1 MKAGFPGTPNRSK
14 PMSTE
19 RSRQQLSHRLLRG
32 VLLVAGGA
40 SLLFGVLFL
49 GLYREQ
55 LEAERAE
62 ASLHVNRTLQAA
74 WENAMLKRDIPG
86 LRDIVGRLGELPGI
100 RDVMIL
106 APNGEV
112 RFASDQAKLG
122 RLLPAVAGATTAGK
136 PISRFETL
144 DDGNEVLRSIN
155 PVPNREPC
163 KPCHGPAATHPV
175 NGVLV
180 IDYDAAPIRANERK
194 SAVALLA
201 AGTLAT
207 GMMLIT
213 LWLLLRRHVIRPL
226 MALDGITQGF
236 SAGKLALRAPV
247 ESNDEIGRLSLSFNQ
262 MAERLAAQMAQL
274 ERHEAYLQEILDG
287 LPDGVRV
294 IRVADMRVVLANR
307 AFCQQVGHPAEA
319 VLNHPCFQASH
330 GRNEPC
336 TPTLVLCPLVELK
349 EVGATLKARHRHQR
363 ADGSQFPAEVHAVLV
378 EIGDDADKTRYL
390 VESIRDLGESV
401 RISQEQRLSELG
413 LLAAGIAHEIHNPL
427 GSVRLGVQGLAR
439 EIQSSHITPEQI
451 VEYMR
456 LIDQEIDNCIAV
468 TRRLLL
474 LARPPDN
481 SLNLVILNDALTDT
495 MQLLEYDAQTHG
507 IIQRIEVCPAPLR
520 ILGNEADIRMIFLNL
535 IQNAHH
541 AMPSGGT
548 LSARLTAASGWA
560 TIEIADTGVGMA
572 PEMVARIFDPFFS
585 QRADHVKGTGL
596 GLTIV
601 KNIVE
606 RMHGSIEVDSTP
618 GQGSRFIIRLPL
630 AEAALEQD
638 K

>member
-1 MKAGFPGTPNRSK
+1 MT
-14 PMSTE
+14 TE
-19 RSRQQLSHRLLRG
+19 RSRHHLSRRLLRG
-32 VLLVAGGA
+32 VLLAAGGA
-40 SLLFGVLFL
+40 SLLFGGLFL
-49 GLYREQ
+49 GFYREQ

-122 RLLPAVAGATTAGK
+122 SLLPAVAGATTAGK

-144 DDGNEVLRSIN
+144 DGGKEVLRSIN
-155 PVPNREPC
+155 PVANREPC
-163 KPCHGPAATHPV
+163 KPCHGPAASHPV

-180 IDYDAAPIRANERK
+180 IDYDAAPIRANARK

-201 AGTLAT
+201 AGTLAI
-207 GMMLIT
+207 GLMLIT
-213 LWLLLRRHVIRPL
+213 LWLLLRRNVIRPL
-226 MALDGITQGF
+226 MALDDLTQGF
-236 SAGKLALRAPV
+236 SEGKLALRAPID
-247 ESNDEIGRLSLSFNQ
+247 SDDEIGRLAGSFNQ
-262 MAERLAAQMAQL
+262 MAERLEAQMAQL
-274 ERHEAYLQEILDG
+274 ARHEAYLQEILDG

-307 AFCQQVGHPAEA
+307 AFCQQVDQPAAA
-319 VLNHPCFQASH
+319 VLDHPCYQASH
-330 GRNEPC
+330 GRSEPC
-336 TPTLVLCPLVELK
+336 TPTLTLCPLVELK
-349 EVGATLKARHRHQR
+349 EVNATLKARHRHQR

-378 EIGDDADKTRYL
+378 EIVDEKDKTRYL
-390 VESIRDLGESV
+390 VESIRDLGENI

-439 EIQSSHITPEQI
+439 EIRASRITPEQI
-451 VEYMR
+451 AEYMG

-495 MQLLEYDAQTHG
+495 LRLLEYDAQTHG
-507 IIQRIEVCPAPLR
+507 IVQRIELPDTPLR
-520 ILGNEADIRMIFLNL
+520 ILANEADVRMIFLNL

-548 LSARLTAASGWA
+548 LSARLTAENGWA
-560 TIEIADTGVGMA
+560 VIEIADTGVGMT
-572 PEMVARIFDPFFS
+572 PEIMARIFDPFFS
-585 QRADHVKGTGL
+585 QRADHIKGTGL

-601 KNIVE
+601 KSFVE
-606 RMHGSIEVDSTP
+606 RMRGTIEVDSTP
-618 GQGSRFIIRLPL
+618 GQGARFVIRLPL
-630 AEAALEQD
+630 AETALERD
-638 K
+638 P

>member
-1 MKAGFPGTPNRSK
+1 MT
-14 PMSTE
+14 TE
-19 RSRQQLSHRLLRG
+19 RLRQRLSHRLLRG

-40 SLLFGVLFL
+40 SLSFGALFL

-112 RFASDQAKLG
+112 RFASDKAKLG

-144 DDGNEVLRSIN
+144 DGGKEVLRSIN

-163 KPCHGPAATHPV
+163 KPCHGEAASHPV

-180 IDYDAAPIRANERK
+180 IDYDAAPIRA
-194 SAVALLA
+194 SARRSAIALLV
-201 AGTLAT
+201 AGTLVL
-207 GMMLIT
+207 GSMLAT
-213 LWLLLRRHVIRPL
+213 LWFLLRRHVIRPL
-226 MALDGITQGF
+226 MALDEVTQAF
-236 SAGKLALRAPV
+236 SEGRLTQRARLV
-247 ESNDEIGRLSLSFNQ
+247 SDDEIGRLSLSFNQ
-262 MAERLAAQMAQL
+262 MAERLETQMAQL
-274 ERHEAYLQEILDG
+274 AQHEAYLQEILDG
-287 LPDGVRV
+287 LPDGIRV

-307 AFCQQVGHPAEA
+307 AFCQQVGQPAEA
-319 VLNHPCFQASH
+319 VLDHPCYQASH
-330 GRNEPC
+330 GRSEPC
-336 TPTLVLCPLVELK
+336 PSTMTLCPLVELK
-349 EVGATLKARHRHQR
+349 EVGATLKARHRHRR
-363 ADGSQFPAEVHAVLV
+363 ADDSQFPAEVHAVLV
-378 EIGDDADKTRYL
+378 EIGNDTGMTRYV
-390 VESIRDLGESV
+390 VESIRDLGENV

-439 EIQSSHITPEQI
+439 EIRASRITPEQI
-451 VEYMR
+451 AEYMA

-495 MQLLEYDAQTHG
+495 MRLLEYDAQTHG
-507 IIQRIEVCPAPLR
+507 IVQRIELPDATLR
-520 ILGNEADIRMIFLNL
+520 ILADEAEVRMIFLNL

-548 LSARLTAASGWA
+548 LSARLTQDDGWA
-560 TIEIADTGVGMA
+560 VIEIADTGVGMP
-572 PEMVARIFDPFFS
+572 PEIIARIFDPFFS

-601 KNIVE
+601 KSIVE
-606 RMHGSIEVDSTP
+606 RMRGTIEVDSTP
-618 GQGSRFIIRLPL
+618 GGGTRFVIRLPL
-630 AEAALEQD
+630 AERAMEHVQ
-638 K
+638 

>member
-1 MKAGFPGTPNRSK
+1 MTTRCS
-14 PMSTE
+14 
-19 RSRQQLSHRLLRG
+19 QHHLSHRLLRG

-40 SLLFGVLFL
+40 SLLFGALFL

-112 RFASDQAKLG
+112 RFASDRTKLG
-122 RLLPAVAGATTAGK
+122 SLLPAVAGATTAGK
-136 PISRFETL
+136 PISRFEML
-144 DDGNEVLRSIN
+144 EGGKEVLRSIN

-163 KPCHGPAATHPV
+163 KPCHGPAASHPV

-180 IDYDAAPIRANERK
+180 IDYDAAPIRASARS

-201 AGTLAT
+201 AGALVL
-207 GMMLIT
+207 GLMLIT
-213 LWLLLRRHVIRPL
+213 LWFLLRRHVIRPL
-226 MALDGITQGF
+226 MVLDEVTQAF
-236 SAGKLALRAPV
+236 SEGQLTKRAPLV
-247 ESNDEIGRLSLSFNQ
+247 GDDEIGRLASSFNQ
-262 MAERLAAQMAQL
+262 MAERLEAQMAQL
-274 ERHEAYLQEILDG
+274 ARHEAYLQQILDG

-307 AFCQQVGHPAEA
+307 AFCQQVGLSAAA
-319 VLNHPCFQASH
+319 VLEHPCYQTSH
-330 GRNEPC
+330 GRSEPC
-336 TPTLVLCPLVELK
+336 TPTMTLCPLVELK

-363 ADGSQFPAEVHAVLV
+363 ADGRPFPAEVHAVLV

-439 EIQSSHITPEQI
+439 EIRSARVTPEQI
-451 VEYMR
+451 AEYMT

-481 SLNLVILNDALTDT
+481 SLNLVILNDALADT
-495 MQLLEYDAQTHG
+495 LQLLDYDAQTHG
-507 IIQRIEVCPAPLR
+507 IVQHLELPDTSLR
-520 ILGNEADIRMIFLNL
+520 VLANEADMRMIFLNL

-541 AMPSGGT
+541 AMPSGGH
-548 LSARLTAASGWA
+548 LNARLAAADGWA
-560 TIEIADTGVGMA
+560 VIEIADTGVGMA
-572 PEMVARIFDPFFS
+572 PETVARIFDPFFS

-601 KNIVE
+601 KSIVE
-606 RMHGSIEVDSTP
+606 RMQGTISVESTP
-618 GQGSRFIIRLPL
+618 GQGTRFTIRLPL
-630 AEAALEQD
+630 AERAMEQGQ
-638 K
+638 

>member
-1 MKAGFPGTPNRSK
+1 MATPL
-14 PMSTE
+14 
-19 RSRQQLSHRLLRG
+19 SRHHLSHRLLRG
-32 VLLVAGGA
+32 VLLAAGSA
-40 SLLFGVLFL
+40 SLLFGGLFL

-55 LEAERAE
+55 LAAERAE

-106 APNGEV
+106 APDGEV

-122 RLLPAVAGATTAGK
+122 SRLPAVTGATTAGK

-144 DDGNEVLRSIN
+144 DGGSEVLRSIN

-163 KPCHGPAATHPV
+163 KPCHGPAASHPV

-180 IDYDAAPIRANERK
+180 IDYDAAPIRANARK

-201 AGTLAT
+201 AGTLAI
-207 GMMLIT
+207 GLMLGT
-213 LWLLLRRHVIRPL
+213 LWLLLRRHVILPL
-226 MALDGITQGF
+226 MTLDGVTQGF
-236 SAGKLALRAPV
+236 SEGRLGLRAPI
-247 ESNDEIGRLSLSFNQ
+247 ERDDEIGRLAGSFNQ
-262 MAERLAAQMAQL
+262 MAERLETQMAL
-274 ERHEAYLQEILDG
+274 LRRHEAYLQQILDG

-294 IRVADMRVVLANR
+294 IRVTDMQVVLANR
-307 AFCQQVGHPAEA
+307 AFCQQVGKPAET
-319 VLNHPCFQASH
+319 VLGQPCYAASH
-330 GRNEPC
+330 GRSSPC

-349 EVGATLKARHRHQR
+349 EAGATLKARHRHQR
-363 ADGSQFPAEVHAVLV
+363 ADDSPFPAEVHAVMV
-378 EIGDDADKTRYL
+378 EIGAGGDKTRYL
-390 VESIRDLGESV
+390 VESIRDLGEQA

-413 LLAAGIAHEIHNPL
+413 MLAAGIAHEIHNPL

-439 EIQSSHITPEQI
+439 EIRTARITPEQI
-451 VEYMR
+451 VNYME
-456 LIDQEIDNCIAV
+456 LIDHEIDNCIAV

-481 SLNLVILNDALTDT
+481 SLNLVVLNEALTDIVR
-495 MQLLEYDAQTHG
+495 LLEYDAQTHG
-507 IIQRIEVCPAPLR
+507 IVQRIELPAIPLR
-520 ILGNEADIRMIFLNL
+520 IFADEAEVRMIFLNL

-541 AMPSGGT
+541 AMPEGGT
-548 LSARLTAASGWA
+548 LSARLSAQEGFAV
-560 TIEIADTGVGMA
+560 IEIGDTGVGIP
-572 PEMVARIFDPFFS
+572 PEILARIFDPFFS

-601 KNIVE
+601 KTTVE
-606 RMHGSIEVDSTP
+606 RLKGTLAVDSAP
-618 GQGSRFIIRLPL
+618 GEGTRFTIRLPL
-630 AEAALEQD
+630 AETAVESAQ
-638 K
+638 